1 MLTRRRRCNSAA
13 LASWGSALLLGCMG
27 LILSASADSVV
38 ADEKLPGFHKINQR
52 ISQVIR
58 KVSIARSDDE
68 VSQAVCDLVNV
79 HRDLVSDPR
88 FSRSDVLQG
97 YRRRV
102 AAKLRL
108 AKKDIEREL
117 KKRELKKVVSLS
129 EAKSPLA
136 DDLVSRVV
144 SDQLS
149 LVGTTLGGPA
159 RLVDEVTRRG
169 GFAAAGV
176 VDFGPALV
184 QLIQSTISP
193 KTWDVNGGP
202 GTIIYYRPLFLM
214 VVRAPLEAHEGV
226 GEVLG
231 ALRK

>member
-1 MLTRRRRCNSAA
+1 MLWRRHRWNSVRFVG
-13 LASWGSALLLGCMG
+13 WGFAFLLGWMG
-27 LILSASADSVV
+27 LFSSANPQAVV
-38 ADEKLPGFHKINQR
+38 AEEKLPGFYKINQQ

-58 KVSIARSDDE
+58 KLSIARSDSD
-68 VSQAVCDLVNV
+68 VSQAVSDLVNV
-79 HRDLVSDPR
+79 HKDLVSDPR
-88 FSRSDVLQG
+88 FGRSDVLQG

-102 AAKLRL
+102 AAKLRQ

-117 KKRELKKVVSLS
+117 KKRQLSKVVSLS
-129 EAKSPLA
+129 EARNPLT
-136 DDLVSRVV
+136 DDWVARVV

-149 LVGTTLGGPA
+149 LVGNTLGGPS

-176 VDFGPALV
+176 LDFGPALV

-193 KTWDVNGGP
+193 QTWDVNGGP

-214 VVRAPLEAHEGV
+214 VVRAPLQTQEDV
-226 GEVLG
+226 GDVLG